1 MNMQDLIAKLL
12 WDNEELHKAAAQLC
26 EGQPGYL
33 EAQRQY
39 DKTAKKVQALIG
51 FELYEQFCSQSNCC
65 NSYEVR
71 AYYSLGLGLRKD
83 VAQAL
88 EL

>member
-1 MNMQDLIAKLL
+1 MQDLLAKLL
-12 WDNEELHKAAAQLC
+12 WDNEELHAAAAQLC

-33 EAQRQY
+33 EAQQQY
-39 DKTAKKVQALIG
+39 DKTAEKVQTLIG
-51 FELYEQFCSQSNCC
+51 FELFDQFCSQLTCC

-71 AYYSLGLGLRKD
+71 AYYSLGLGLRKS
-83 VAQAL
+83 VARAL